1 MVLCRMW
8 ATGNAVGGLPLSVET
23 PFEIVCWGAGLSL
36 RLGKDLLRSVNRLAP
51 GSVICIA
58 LGSFEASGAV
68 ARPYDAWNYD
78 LRPFLPFVKPRV
90 CMLAI

>member
-51 GSVICIA
+51 GSVI
-58 LGSFEASGAV
+58 
-68 ARPYDAWNYD
+68 
-78 LRPFLPFVKPRV
+78 
-90 CMLAI
+90 